1 MSNIPRDCLWFV
13 ACRYRSFSSKRRCV
27 AHIWTNI
34 HYRRE
39 SHFYYYVRHHFGPL
53 ISLYSTFAFDFP
65 FDLICLLRWI
75 TIPLYNCYVR
85 HVQLSRK
92 SPSALRVSLYERP
105 PPMVYTDRKAKL
117 FAKPLRGN
125 RWGEE
130 VAFARA
136 CNVRVTSCVSN
147 PPRFGRHCASK
158 IVTDDSFLCNTN
170 RPNSASAAPDGSLL
184 SFLFLVKGPNEKKKK
199 TIAEESQTSD
209 QYRLI

>member
-1 MSNIPRDCLWFV
+1 MSNFQENRQV
-13 ACRYRSFSSKRRCV
+13 
-27 AHIWTNI
+27 
-34 HYRRE
+34 
-39 SHFYYYVRHHFGPL
+39 
-53 ISLYSTFAFDFP
+53 
-65 FDLICLLRWI
+65 LLEF
-75 TIPLYNCYVR
+75 
-85 HVQLSRK
+85 LSM
-92 SPSALRVSLYERP
+92 SAP
-105 PPMVYTDRKAKL
+105 PPMLYTDRKAKL